1 MELNL
6 MTMSRRYR
14 ALIRAAADAKNP
26 EFKDLW
32 KRKLNELVQNSKEE
46 LIRKQRQDELENGC
60 KFE

>member
-1 MELNL
+1 
-6 MTMSRRYR
+6 MSRRYR

-26 EFKDLW
+26 EFKGLW

-46 LIRKQRQDELENGC
+46 LIKKQRQDEQEHGC

>member
-1 MELNL
+1 

-14 ALIRAAADAKNP
+14 ALIKAAADAKNP

-46 LIRKQRQDELENGC
+46 LTKSKDKMNQRMVTSLN
-60 KFE
+60 K

>member
-1 MELNL
+1 

-14 ALIRAAADAKNP
+14 ALIKAAADAKNP

-46 LIRKQRQDELENGC
+46 LTKSKDKMN
-60 KFE
+60 